1 MKRKTEAFVDPWGVT
16 DAEYTTLEANLFAAS
31 LFPYLFF
38 LFFLGKPETAF
49 PKRALFGFK
58 FLLVFVFATIPAGI
72 YAKVHYSDILA
83 NVDWL
88 HGGAESLLTITN
100 LLIVLGM
107 REGLRDAE
115 REAKEKREKD
125 LTTTAT
131 TTLRSVDS
139 VVVNSENS
147 SGKSMGDARSE
158 NDDGGSTENRIN
170 INSTFVSR
178 VNVARRHVPLRSSL
192 RPLQMPSR
200 RRRIPSRMLQMACR
214 LLPHRVRQTRRTR
227 ERVVV
232 TNLGHPRFLVD

>member
-16 DAEYTTLEANLFAAS
+16 DVEYTTLEANLFAAS

-115 REAKEKREKD
+115 REAKEKREKG
-125 LTTTAT
+125 LTTTAK

-139 VVVNSENS
+139 VVVNNENS

-158 NDDGGSTENRIN
+158 NDA
-170 INSTFVSR
+170 FVIRALSYLFSLPGAFPVSLHISSISR
-178 VNVARRHVPLRSSL
+178 SLIRFSEMRFWTSSHSFRVGRS
-192 RPLQMPSR
+192 M
-200 RRRIPSRMLQMACR
+200 
-214 LLPHRVRQTRRTR
+214 
-227 ERVVV
+227 
-232 TNLGHPRFLVD
+232 

>member
-88 HGGAESLLTITN
+88 HGGAESLLTITK

-115 REAKEKREKD
+115 REAKERERFD
-125 LTTTAT
+125 
-131 TTLRSVDS
+131 
-139 VVVNSENS
+139 
-147 SGKSMGDARSE
+147 
-158 NDDGGSTENRIN
+158 DDGDDD
-170 INSTFVSR
+170 
-178 VNVARRHVPLRSSL
+178 SS
-192 RPLQMPSR
+192 
-200 RRRIPSRMLQMACR
+200 
-214 LLPHRVRQTRRTR
+214 
-227 ERVVV
+227 
-232 TNLGHPRFLVD
+232 